1 MRSINHRKHPAR
13 PYRNDF
19 DFAPF
24 GDVSA
29 LVLITRN
36 AARFDGEFSAT
47 GQIAPAET
55 ILSSRAVVTA
65 RQGYMYDQQDFV
77 TAPNAA
83 ANDDTKDTAMEPR
96 FMYRN
101 TLFDSVMDF
110 LDRYDRM
117 AGRQQSGKY
126 AR

>member
-13 PYRNDF
+13 FYRNDI
-19 DFAPF
+19 DFAPV
-24 GDVSA
+24 GDASA
-29 LVLITRN
+29 SVLITRN
-36 AARFDGEFSAT
+36 AARFDGELSAT

-55 ILSSRAVVTA
+55 ILSNRAVVTA
-65 RQGYMYDQQDFV
+65 RQGYMSDNQDLEAASTHAATDGAKG
-77 TAPNAA
+77 TAE
-83 ANDDTKDTAMEPR
+83 EPR
-96 FMYRN
+96 FMYRT

-117 AGRQQSGKY
+117 VAGQQSGKY